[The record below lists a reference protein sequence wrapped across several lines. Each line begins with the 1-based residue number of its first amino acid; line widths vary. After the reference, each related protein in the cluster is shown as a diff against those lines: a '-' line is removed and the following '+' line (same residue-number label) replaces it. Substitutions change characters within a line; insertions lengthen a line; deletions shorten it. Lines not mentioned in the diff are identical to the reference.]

1 MSNEDDGVDASEFFA
16 RWSRRSARNCRRV
29 FIAWPSLRGPDAP
42 VYCCMGH
49 FTASTRRRRPALN

>member
-1 MSNEDDGVDASEFFA
+1 MELLGQDGHLAVEIRAVVEKVCSY
-16 RWSRRSARNCRRV
+16 CRRV

-49 FTASTRRRRPALN
+49 FTASTRRRRPVLN